1 MSEQEENAKKIRKYE
16 KKIAKTLRQL
26 EASSDNSGDDD
37 STHAACRLKIEN
49 FQRLQIAKY
58 QRKIAALTGGPV
70 ASAAGDIDKAA
81 DSSDAEAEAT
91 SSMPLHSSDKN
102 NMSLLLFYAYVEPAW
117 THHRYNE
124 TLRWAETTLSGLGV
138 TGRLRV
144 AREGFNG
151 TLTGSSEGIR
161 GWTAALRDRDNGYFA
176 HMNETDD
183 FKITDNLPT
192 GQAFPKLK
200 VFPVTEL
207 VNYGLGIDGAPS
219 TTQGG
224 VHLPPREYHQK
235 LLEDNTVVIDV
246 RNSYEADIGRFAP
259 KRGAEYIDP
268 KVGAAVSVCKDTIAS
283 RLANRLVSRLANRL
297 SCCVDTSF

>member
-1 MSEQEENAKKIRKYE
+1 MNVEEEDAKKIRKYE

-26 EASSDNSGDDD
+26 KSSGTSDDDDAVDNS
-37 STHAACRLKIEN
+37 SSRAAARLKIEN
-49 FQRLQIAKY
+49 FQRQQIEKY
-58 QRKIAALTGGPV
+58 QRKIAALSSGP
-70 ASAAGDIDKAA
+70 SAAAAAGSDLGESEAAGAA
-81 DSSDAEAEAT
+81 DAEAT

-102 NMSLLLFYAYVEPAW
+102 DMSLLLFYAYVEPAW

-124 TLRWAETTLSGLGV
+124 TLRWAEATLSGLGV

-151 TLTGSSEGIR
+151 TLTGSSAGIR
-161 GWTAALRDRDNGYFA
+161 GWAAALRERDSGYFA

-219 TTQGG
+219 TRQGG

-235 LLEDNTVVIDV
+235 LLEENTVVIDV

-259 KRGAEYIDP
+259 KHGAKYIDP
-268 KVGAAVSVCKDTIAS
+268 KVRPLRALTGCKCPCYVETPY
-283 RLANRLVSRLANRL
+283 
-297 SCCVDTSF
+297 